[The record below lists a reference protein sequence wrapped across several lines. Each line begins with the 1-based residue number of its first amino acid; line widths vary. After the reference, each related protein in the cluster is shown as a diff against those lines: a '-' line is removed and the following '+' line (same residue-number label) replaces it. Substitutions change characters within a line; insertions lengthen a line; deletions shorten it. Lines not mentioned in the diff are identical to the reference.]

1 MNTTESAM
9 NPSKRTLLLVSLFA
23 LFTMFGCGHSDTKH
37 IPYDATL
44 VDSQGNGGWML
55 FDSAPE
61 SYERG
66 RCVALEE
73 GTKVKV
79 TGPIVNGL
87 ASDTKLYPVTVLSG
101 KCAGRSGW
109 VISTALPVAMETD
122 ITSKDN
128 QGLTDAEFSKLLD
141 DFRHA
146 LRLKA
151 ARSMNAGDP
160 PDACR
165 NVVAEQLSIFQKQSK
180 LTAAQFLQA
189 RVCAFNA
196 VWDAVI
202 GFSANSV
209 GVEDTDRNRQALKR
223 FEPFCVE
230 LQQDPEV
237 QREILFA
244 AAQSNDISLIKWLL
258 KQGVDVNTKSQ
269 AGFTPLAYAIQLGKG
284 PDAAKTVKALL
295 DAGADFDQ
303 KYYMGMTAT
312 MYAAVAG
319 RADILKLLLAR
330 NADVNAVNEAGQTA
344 LQMARAANQAE
355 AAALLKDAGAKE

>member
-1 MNTTESAM
+1 MNTTESTM
-9 NPSKRTLLLVSLFA
+9 NPSKRILLLVSLFA
-23 LFTMFGCGHSDTKH
+23 LLTVFGCGHSDPKH

-55 FDSAPE
+55 FDSAPQ

-66 RCVALEE
+66 RSVALEE
-73 GTKVKV
+73 AAKVRV
-79 TGPIVNGL
+79 TCPLVNGL
-87 ASDTKLYPVTVLSG
+87 PSDAKFCPVTVLSG
-101 KCAGRSGW
+101 EYAGRSGW
-109 VISTALPVAMETD
+109 VTAAALPAATGTD
-122 ITSKDN
+122 ISARDD

-141 DFRHA
+141 DFRHT

-165 NVVAEQLSIFQKQSK
+165 SFVAEQLSIFQEQTKF
-180 LTAAQFLQA
+180 TAAQLLQA

-209 GVEDTDRNRQALKR
+209 TDQNHQALKR

-244 AAQSNDISLIKWLL
+244 AALSNDISLIKWLL
-258 KQGVDVNTKSQ
+258 KQGADVNTKSQ
-269 AGFTPLAYAIQLGKG
+269 AGFTPLVYAIQLGKG
-284 PDAAKTVKALL
+284 PDAAKTVEALL
-295 DAGADFDQ
+295 DAGADCNQ
-303 KYYMGMTAT
+303 KYYLGMTAT

-319 RADILKLLLAR
+319 RTDILKLLLAR
-330 NADVNAVNEAGQTA
+330 NADINATNDAGQTA
-344 LQMARAANQAE
+344 LLMAEAANQAE
-355 AAALLKDAGAKE
+355 AAAWLKDAGAKE